1 MQKMMILMKVSPV
14 MEREFTTSNNE
25 VRKVKYRMLT
35 LDDGI
40 DSIYGETSE
49 ALCNRIDTTNEQ
61 NRLQLVEGHLAVG
74 LDGDAVGTHW
84 LHAHALG
91 TCVRQGG
98 NTQCADNHL
107 TSKTA
112 KQRVAL
118 ASKSLEHNHFR
129 LSS

>member
-61 NRLQLVEGHLAVG
+61 NRLQLVEGHLYNVDFTLRAREYK
-74 LDGDAVGTHW
+74 DKN
-84 LHAHALG
+84 
-91 TCVRQGG
+91 G
-98 NTQCADNHL
+98 NDNTFL
-107 TSKTA
+107 SCTISKMSYI
-112 KQRVAL
+112 L
-118 ASKSLEHNHFR
+118 
-129 LSS
+129 